1 MRVMH
6 VITGLSTGGAE
17 TMLLKLLSAA
27 SGSMEHVV
35 VSLGDEGTIGPRI
48 SALGVPVHCLGLRRN
63 APNPFRAL
71 SILPLARRIAPQ
83 LIQGWMYH
91 GNLMGSLAA
100 FALRKSTLP
109 ESALR
114 NMPRQKPPVLWN
126 IRQTVYDLGRERWL
140 TAKLIRLG
148 ARLSSSTAAIIYNSQ
163 TSAGQHEELG
173 YRAEKRVIIPNGF
186 DCQVLRPD
194 EAARKAVR
202 AELGIADDTVLV
214 GLIARYHPMKDH
226 IGFIKAAALVVQSHP
241 QTRFVL
247 AGTGISSKQ
256 PELAE
261 AIQQNKLGDRV
272 ILLGER
278 SDIPRLNNAFDI
290 GCSASAWGEGFSNST
305 GEAMACGVPCAVT
318 DVGDSA
324 YIVADSGFVAPP
336 RAPEALAS
344 AIGRLVEIGRSGRQ
358 QLGAKARQRIETEFS
373 LSSIVQNYETLYL
386 TICKSNVCLNT

>member
-27 SGSMEHVV
+27 SGGMEHVV

-48 SALGVPVHCLGLRRN
+48 AALGIPVHCLELKRN

-71 SILPLARRIAPQ
+71 SIVQLARRIDPQ

-91 GNLMGSLAA
+91 GNLMASLAA
-100 FALRKSTLP
+100 LVFRKS
-109 ESALR
+109 ALHS
-114 NMPRQKPPVLWN
+114 MARQKPPVLWN
-126 IRQTVYDLGRERWL
+126 IRQTVYDLRRERWL
-140 TAKLIRLG
+140 TAKLIRQG
-148 ARLSSSTAAIIYNSQ
+148 ARFSSGPAAIIYNSQ
-163 TSAGQHEELG
+163 TSAGQHESLG

-202 AELGIADDTVLV
+202 AELGITDDTVLV
-214 GLIARYHPMKDH
+214 GLVARYHPMKDH
-226 IGFIKAAALVVQSHP
+226 IGFLKAAALVVQSHP
-241 QTRFVL
+241 QTMFVL
-247 AGTGISSKQ
+247 AGAGVSSRQ

-272 ILLGER
+272 ILPGER
-278 SDIPRLNNAFDI
+278 SDIPGLNNAFDI
-290 GCSASAWGEGFSNST
+290 GCSASAWGEGFSNSI

-318 DVGDSA
+318 DVGDST

-336 RAPEALAS
+336 RAPEALAN

-373 LSSIVQNYETLYL
+373 LSSIVQNYENLYL
-386 TICKSNVCLNT
+386 AICESNVCLNT

>member
-48 SALGVPVHCLGLRRN
+48 AALGVPVHCLGLRRN

-71 SILPLARRIAPQ
+71 RILPLARRIAPQ

-91 GNLMGSLAA
+91 GNLMASLAA
-100 FALRKSTLP
+100 LALRKS
-109 ESALR
+109 ALG
-114 NMPRQKPPVLWN
+114 NMPRQQPPVLWN
-126 IRQTVYDLGRERWL
+126 IRQTVYDLRRERWL
-140 TAKLIRLG
+140 TARLIRLG
-148 ARLSSSTAAIIYNSQ
+148 ARLSSGPAAIIYNSQ
-163 TSAGQHEELG
+163 TSASQHQELG

-186 DCQVLRPD
+186 DCQLLRPD
-194 EAARKAVR
+194 ETARNAVR
-202 AELGIADDTVLV
+202 AELGITDDTILV
-214 GLIARYHPMKDH
+214 GLVARYHPMKDH
-226 IGFIKAAALVVQSHP
+226 IGFLKAAALVVRSHP

-247 AGTGISSKQ
+247 AGTRVSSKQ
-256 PELAE
+256 SELAE
-261 AIQQNKLGDRV
+261 AIQQKELRDRV

-290 GCSASAWGEGFSNST
+290 GCSASAWGEGFSNSI
-305 GEAMACGVPCAVT
+305 GEAMACGIPCAVT

-324 YIVADSGFVAPP
+324 YIVADSGFIAPP
-336 RAPEALAS
+336 RASEALAK
-344 AIGRLVEIGRSGRQ
+344 AIGRLIEIGRSGRQ

-373 LSSIVQNYETLYL
+373 LPAIVLSYEKLYL
-386 TICKSNVCLNT
+386 TICK

>member
-27 SGSMEHVV
+27 SGNIDHVV
-35 VSLGDEGTIGPRI
+35 VSLGDKGTIGPRI
-48 SALGVPVHCLGLRRN
+48 AALGVPIHCLGLKRN

-71 SILPLARRIAPQ
+71 SMLPLARRIDPQ

-91 GNLMGSLAA
+91 GNLMASMATLA
-100 FALRKSTLP
+100 L
-109 ESALR
+109 
-114 NMPRQKPPVLWN
+114 RQKPPVLWN
-126 IRQTVYDLGRERWL
+126 IRQTIYDLRRERWL
-140 TAKLIRLG
+140 TAKLIRFG
-148 ARLSSSTAAIIYNSQ
+148 SRLSSGPAAIIYNSQ
-163 TSAGQHEELG
+163 TSAHQHEELG
-173 YRAEKRVIIPNGF
+173 YRAEKRVVIPNGF

-194 EAARKAVR
+194 EAARRAVR
-202 AELGIADDTVLV
+202 TELGITDDTVLI
-214 GLIARYHPMKDH
+214 GLVARYHPMKDH
-226 IGFIKAAALVVQSHP
+226 VGFFKAAARVVQSHP

-247 AGTGISSKQ
+247 AGAGVSSTQ
-256 PELAE
+256 SELIKG
-261 AIQQNKLGDRV
+261 IQQNELGDRV

-290 GCSASAWGEGFSNST
+290 GCSASAWGEGFSNSI

-324 YIVADSGFVAPP
+324 YIVANSGFVAPP
-336 RAPEALAS
+336 RAPEALAN
-344 AIGRLVEIGRSGRQ
+344 AIGRLIEIGRSGRQ

-373 LSSIVQNYETLYL
+373 LSSIVQNYENLYA
-386 TICKSNVCLNT
+386 TICESNVCLNT

>member
-48 SALGVPVHCLGLRRN
+48 AALGVPVHCLRLKRN

-71 SILPLARRIAPQ
+71 SILPLARRIDPQ

-91 GNLMGSLAA
+91 GNLMASLAA
-100 FALRKSTLP
+100 PAVRKSDAGQYP
-109 ESALR
+109 H
-114 NMPRQKPPVLWN
+114 QKAPVLWN
-126 IRQTVYDLGRERWL
+126 IRQTIYDLRRERWL

-148 ARLSSSTAAIIYNSQ
+148 ARLSSGPAAIIYNSQ
-163 TSAGQHEELG
+163 TSASQHESLG

-186 DCQVLRPD
+186 DCQLLRPD

-214 GLIARYHPMKDH
+214 GLVARYHPMKDH
-226 IGFIKAAALVVQSHP
+226 IGFLKAAAMVVRSHP

-247 AGTGISSKQ
+247 AGAGVSSKQ

-290 GCSASAWGEGFSNST
+290 GCSASAWGEGFSNSI

-344 AIGRLVEIGRSGRQ
+344 AI
-358 QLGAKARQRIETEFS
+358 A
-373 LSSIVQNYETLYL
+373 
-386 TICKSNVCLNT
+386 TID

>member
-48 SALGVPVHCLGLRRN
+48 AALGVPVHCLGLRRN

-71 SILPLARRIAPQ
+71 SILPLARRIDPQ

-91 GNLMGSLAA
+91 GNLMASMGAL
-100 FALRKSTLP
+100 ALRKS
-109 ESALR
+109 ARR
-114 NMPRQKPPVLWN
+114 NVTGQKPPVLWN
-126 IRQTVYDLGRERWL
+126 IRQTIYDLRRERWL
-140 TAKLIRLG
+140 TAKLIREG
-148 ARLSSSTAAIIYNSQ
+148 ARLSSGPAAIIYNSQ
-163 TSAGQHEELG
+163 TSASQHEELG
-173 YRAEKRVIIPNGF
+173 YRAEKRVVIPNGF

-202 AELGIADDTVLV
+202 DELGITDDTVLV
-214 GLIARYHPMKDH
+214 GLVARYHPMKDH
-226 IGFIKAAALVVQSHP
+226 VAFIKAAARVAQSHP
-241 QTRFVL
+241 QTMFVL
-247 AGTGISSKQ
+247 AGAGVSSKQ

-278 SDIPRLNNAFDI
+278 PDIPRLNNAFDI
-290 GCSASAWGEGFSNST
+290 ACSASWNEAFSNSI

-336 RAPEALAS
+336 CAPEALAN
-344 AIGRLVEIGRSGRQ
+344 AIGRLVEIGQSGRQ
-358 QLGAKARQRIETEFS
+358 QLGVKARQRIETEFS
-373 LSSIVQNYETLYL
+373 LPAIVQRYEDLYL
-386 TICKSNVCLNT
+386 AIGKSNVCLNT

>member
-48 SALGVPVHCLGLRRN
+48 AALGVPVHCLGLKRN

-71 SILPLARRIAPQ
+71 RILPLARRIGPQ

-91 GNLMGSLAA
+91 GNLMASMAALALHA
-100 FALRKSTLP
+100 
-109 ESALR
+109 
-114 NMPRQKPPVLWN
+114 NPPVLWN
-126 IRQTVYDLGRERWL
+126 IRQTIYDLRRERWL

-148 ARLSSSTAAIIYNSQ
+148 ARLSARPAAIIYNSQ
-163 TSAGQHEELG
+163 TSASQHESLG

-186 DCQVLRPD
+186 DCQLLRPD
-194 EAARKAVR
+194 QAARKAVR
-202 AELGIADDTVLV
+202 TELGITDDTVLV
-214 GLIARYHPMKDH
+214 GLVARYHPMKDH
-226 IGFIKAAALVVQSHP
+226 IGFLKAAAMVVRSHP

-247 AGTGISSKQ
+247 VGTGVSSTQ
-256 PELAE
+256 PELVE
-261 AIQQNKLGDRV
+261 AIQQNELGDRV

-278 SDIPRLNNAFDI
+278 SDIPPLNNAFDI
-290 GCSASAWGEGFSNST
+290 GCSASAWGEGFSNSI

-324 YIVADSGFVAPP
+324 YIVADSGLVAPP
-336 RAPEALAS
+336 RAPEALAKAMAS
-344 AIGRLVEIGRSGRQ
+344 LIEIGRSGRQ
-358 QLGAKARQRIETEFS
+358 QLGTKARQRIETEFS
-373 LSSIVQNYETLYL
+373 LSAIVQRYEDLYL
-386 TICKSNVCLNT
+386 TFQGG

>member
-27 SGSMEHVV
+27 SQRMEHVV

-48 SALGVPVHCLGLRRN
+48 AALGVPVHCLGLKRN

-71 SILPLARRIAPQ
+71 SILPLAQRIAPQ

-91 GNLMGSLAA
+91 GNLMASLAA
-100 FALRKSTLP
+100 VALRKTAP
-109 ESALR
+109 R
-114 NMPRQKPPVLWN
+114 NVLGQKPVLWN
-126 IRQTVYDLGRERWL
+126 IRQTVYDLRRERWL
-140 TAKLIRLG
+140 TAKLIRQG
-148 ARLSSSTAAIIYNSQ
+148 ARLSSGPAAIIYNSQ
-163 TSAGQHEELG
+163 TSASQHEELG

-202 AELGIADDTVLV
+202 AELGITDDTVLV
-214 GLIARYHPMKDH
+214 GLVARYHPMKDH
-226 IGFIKAAALVVQSHP
+226 VGFLKAAALVVQSHP

-247 AGTGISSKQ
+247 VGAGVSSTQ

-261 AIQQNKLGDRV
+261 GIQQNELGDRV
-272 ILLGER
+272 ILLRER

-290 GCSASAWGEGFSNST
+290 GCSASAWGEGFSNSI

-318 DVGDSA
+318 NVGDSA
-324 YIVADSGFVAPP
+324 YIVADTGFVAPP
-336 RAPEALAS
+336 HAPEALAE
-344 AIGRLVEIGRSGRQ
+344 AIGRLIEIGQPRRQ
-358 QLGAKARQRIETEFS
+358 QIGAKARKRIETEFS
-373 LSSIVQNYETLYL
+373 LSAIVEKYESLYL
-386 TICKSNVCLNT
+386 GICKS

>member
-27 SGSMEHVV
+27 SQRMEHVV

-48 SALGVPVHCLGLRRN
+48 AALGVPVHCLGLKRN

-71 SILPLARRIAPQ
+71 SILPLAHRIAPQ

-91 GNLMGSLAA
+91 GNLMASLAA
-100 FALRKSTLP
+100 VALRKTAP
-109 ESALR
+109 R
-114 NMPRQKPPVLWN
+114 NVLGQKPVLWN
-126 IRQTVYDLGRERWL
+126 IRQTVYDLRRERWL
-140 TAKLIRLG
+140 TAKLIRQG
-148 ARLSSSTAAIIYNSQ
+148 ARLSSGPAAIIYNSQ
-163 TSAGQHEELG
+163 TSASQHEELG

-202 AELGIADDTVLV
+202 AELGITDDTVLV
-214 GLIARYHPMKDH
+214 GLVARYHPMKDH
-226 IGFIKAAALVVQSHP
+226 VGFLKAAALVVQSHP

-247 AGTGISSKQ
+247 VGAGVSSTQ

-261 AIQQNKLGDRV
+261 GIQQNELGDRV
-272 ILLGER
+272 ILLRER

-290 GCSASAWGEGFSNST
+290 GCSASAWGEGFSNSI

-318 DVGDSA
+318 NVGDSA
-324 YIVADSGFVAPP
+324 YIVADTGFVAPP
-336 RAPEALAS
+336 RASEALAE
-344 AIGRLVEIGRSGRQ
+344 AIGRLIEIGQPGRQ
-358 QLGAKARQRIETEFS
+358 QIGAKARKRIETEFS
-373 LSSIVQNYETLYL
+373 LSAIVEKYESLYL
-386 TICKSNVCLNT
+386 AICKS

>member
-1 MRVMH
+1 MH

-48 SALGVPVHCLGLRRN
+48 AALGVPVHCLGLRRN

-71 SILPLARRIAPQ
+71 SILPLARRIDPQ

-91 GNLMGSLAA
+91 GNLMASMAA
-100 FALRKSTLP
+100 LALRKSARRVP
-109 ESALR
+109 GH
-114 NMPRQKPPVLWN
+114 KPPVLWN
-126 IRQTVYDLGRERWL
+126 IRQTVYDLRRERWL
-140 TAKLIRLG
+140 TAKLIREG
-148 ARLSSSTAAIIYNSQ
+148 ARLSSGPAAIIYNSQ
-163 TSAGQHEELG
+163 TSASQHEELG
-173 YRAEKRVIIPNGF
+173 YRAEKRVVIPNGF

-202 AELGIADDTVLV
+202 EELGITDDTVLV
-214 GLIARYHPMKDH
+214 GLVARYHPMKDH
-226 IGFIKAAALVVQSHP
+226 VAFIKAAARVAQSHP
-241 QTRFVL
+241 QTMFVL
-247 AGTGISSKQ
+247 AGAGVSSKQ

-278 SDIPRLNNAFDI
+278 PDIPRLNNAFDI
-290 GCSASAWGEGFSNST
+290 ACSASWNEAFSNSI

-336 RAPEALAS
+336 RSPEALAN
-344 AIGRLVEIGRSGRQ
+344 AIGRLIGLGRSGRQ
-358 QLGAKARQRIETEFS
+358 QLGTKARQRIETEFS
-373 LSSIVQNYETLYL
+373 LSAIVQRYEDLYL
-386 TICKSNVCLNT
+386 AIGKSNVCLNT

>member
-48 SALGVPVHCLGLRRN
+48 ATLGVPVHCLGLRRN

-71 SILPLARRIAPQ
+71 SILPLARRIGPQ

-91 GNLMGSLAA
+91 GNLTASMAA
-100 FALRKSTLP
+100 LGLQKNVLRKS
-109 ESALR
+109 ALG

-126 IRQTVYDLGRERWL
+126 IRQTVYDLRRERWL
-140 TAKLIRLG
+140 TARLIRLG
-148 ARLSSSTAAIIYNSQ
+148 ARLSSGPAAIIYNSQ
-163 TSAGQHEELG
+163 TSASQHKSLG

-194 EAARKAVR
+194 QAARKAVR
-202 AELGIADDTVLV
+202 TEMGIADDTVLV
-214 GLIARYHPMKDH
+214 GLVARYHPMKDH
-226 IGFIKAAALVVQSHP
+226 IGFLQAAAIVVRSHP

-247 AGTGISSKQ
+247 AGAGVSSTQ
-256 PELAE
+256 PALVE
-261 AIQQNKLGDRV
+261 AIQQNELRDCV

-278 SDIPRLNNAFDI
+278 SDISRLNNAFDI
-290 GCSASAWGEGFSNST
+290 GCSASAWGEGFSNSI

-336 RAPEALAS
+336 RAPEALAK
-344 AIGRLVEIGRSGRQ
+344 AIAGLIKIGRSGRQ
-358 QLGAKARQRIETEFS
+358 QLGTKARQRIETEFS
-373 LSSIVQNYETLYL
+373 LPAIVQNYENLYL
-386 TICKSNVCLNT
+386 TICKNNALP

>member
-1 MRVMH
+1 
-6 VITGLSTGGAE
+6 
-17 TMLLKLLSAA
+17 
-27 SGSMEHVV
+27 
-35 VSLGDEGTIGPRI
+35 
-48 SALGVPVHCLGLRRN
+48 
-63 APNPFRAL
+63 
-71 SILPLARRIAPQ
+71 
-83 LIQGWMYH
+83 
-91 GNLMGSLAA
+91 
-100 FALRKSTLP
+100 
-109 ESALR
+109 
-114 NMPRQKPPVLWN
+114 MPRQKPPVLWN

-148 ARLSSSTAAIIYNSQ
+148 ARLSSSPAAIIYNSQ
-163 TSAGQHEELG
+163 TSAGQHEDLG

-290 GCSASAWGEGFSNST
+290 GCSASAWGEGFSNSI

>member
-1 MRVMH
+1 MH

-48 SALGVPVHCLGLRRN
+48 AALGAPVHCLGLRRS

-71 SILPLARRIAPQ
+71 SILPLAQRIDPQ
-83 LIQGWMYH
+83 VIQGWMYH
-91 GNLMGSLAA
+91 GNLMASMAA
-100 FALRKSTLP
+100 LALRKSVT
-109 ESALR
+109 R

-126 IRQTVYDLGRERWL
+126 IRQTVYDLRRERWL

-148 ARLSSSTAAIIYNSQ
+148 ARASSGPSAIIYNSQ

-173 YRAEKRVIIPNGF
+173 YCAEKRVIIPNGF

-202 AELGIADDTVLV
+202 AELGISDETVLV
-214 GLIARYHPMKDH
+214 GLVARYHPMKDH

-247 AGTGISSKQ
+247 AGASVSSKQ

-272 ILLGER
+272 MLLGER

-290 GCSASAWGEGFSNST
+290 GCSASAWGEGFSNSI

-344 AIGRLVEIGRSGRQ
+344 AIGRLVELGRSGRQ

-373 LSSIVQNYETLYL
+373 LSSIVQNYENLYL
-386 TICKSNVCLNT
+386 TICKSSVCLST